1 MGDAVMER
9 AIATPSELRFAINR
23 ATQFLGLDLYTG
35 FTEQAQ
41 RELLTDLNLGRA
53 LRRFR

>member
-23 ATQFLGLDLYTG
+23 ATQFLGLDSYTG

>member
-1 MGDAVMER
+1 MGEAVMER
-9 AIATPSELRFAINR
+9 AIATPSELRFAVNR
-23 ATQFLGLDLYTG
+23 ATQLLGLDFYTS